1 MVAKSRS
8 SRPEVFCSRT
18 PLVAASES
26 PLSHVLLFAII
37 KLQSVIAL
45 PVSGQTNYY

>member
-8 SRPEVFCSRT
+8 SRPEVFCNRT

-26 PLSHVLLFAII
+26 PLTHVLLYVII

-45 PVSGQTNYY
+45 PVS